1 MNRKQQSV
9 LLASLL
15 ALALA
20 GCSSTKVSEDET
32 ASTAGTTSSGA
43 GSMPTRSADTGTG
56 GTAGTATATGGGS
69 MAAQSPS
76 PAQPPQAQLPGTM
89 PADPAMMPAGAPN
102 AIVMSIEPMPRQG
115 AVGGSGTAGAT
126 GSSMGEDKVY
136 RVTLRM
142 DDGTTR
148 VVTQEKAPAFRT
160 GDRVNM
166 MDGAISR

>member
-20 GCSSTKVSEDET
+20 GCSSTKGSGDDT
-32 ASTAGTTSSGA
+32 ASPAGATGSGA
-43 GSMPTRSADTGTG
+43 GTLSTGSADTGTG
-56 GTAGTATATGGGS
+56 GTATATATGSGS
-69 MAAQSPS
+69 IAAQPPT
-76 PAQPPQAQLPGTM
+76 PAQPSQAQLPGAA
-89 PADPAMMPAGAPN
+89 PGDSAMMPAGAPN
-102 AIVMSIEPMPRQG
+102 AVVVSIKPMPRQG

-126 GSSMGEDKVY
+126 GSSTGEDKMY
-136 RVTLRM
+136 RVTLRL

-148 VVTQEKAPAFRT
+148 VVTQEKAPTFRT

-166 MDGAISR
+166 MDGVISR

>member
-15 ALALA
+15 AVALA
-20 GCSSTKVSEDET
+20 GCSSTKGSGDET
-32 ASTAGTTSSGA
+32 ASTAGATSSGA
-43 GSMPTRSADTGTG
+43 GSMPTRSTDTGAATG
-56 GTAGTATATGGGS
+56 SGSVAAQTPTAGQPT
-69 MAAQSPS
+69 Q
-76 PAQPPQAQLPGTM
+76 AQPPATTPSDT
-89 PADPAMMPAGAPN
+89 AMMPAGAPN

-126 GSSMGEDKVY
+126 GSSTGEDKVY
-136 RVTLRM
+136 RVTLPM

-148 VVTQEKAPAFRT
+148 VVTQEKAPTFRT

-166 MDGAISR
+166 MDGMISR

>member
-15 ALALA
+15 ALTLA
-20 GCSSTKVSEDET
+20 GCSSTKGSGDES
-32 ASTAGTTSSGA
+32 ASTGGTTNSGA
-43 GSMPTRSADTGTG
+43 GGPA
-56 GTAGTATATGGGS
+56 AATDGGS
-69 MAAQSPS
+69 IAAQTPS
-76 PAQPPQAQLPGTM
+76 PAQPPQAQPPGAM
-89 PADPAMMPAGAPN
+89 PGEPAMMPAGAPN
-102 AIVMSIEPMPRQG
+102 AIVMSIEPTPRQG

-126 GSSMGEDKVY
+126 GSSTGEDKVY

-142 DDGTTR
+142 DDGTTH

-166 MDGAISR
+166 MDGIISR

>member
-1 MNRKQQSV
+1 MNRTQHSV

-15 ALALA
+15 AFALA
-20 GCSSTKVSEDET
+20 GCGSTKGSGDDT
-32 ASTAGTTSSGA
+32 ASTAGATASGA

-56 GTAGTATATGGGS
+56 GTAAATGSGS
-69 MAAQSPS
+69 MAAQTQS
-76 PAQPPQAQLPGTM
+76 PAQPPQAQPPGAM
-89 PADPAMMPAGAPN
+89 PADTAAMPAGTPN

-136 RVTLRM
+136 RITLRM

-148 VVTQEKAPAFRT
+148 VVTQEKAPTYRT

-166 MDGAISR
+166 MDGVISH

>member
-15 ALALA
+15 AVALA
-20 GCSSTKVSEDET
+20 GCSSTKGSGDET
-32 ASTAGTTSSGA
+32 ASTAGA
-43 GSMPTRSADTGTG
+43 GG
-56 GTAGTATATGGGS
+56 
-69 MAAQSPS
+69 MAAQSAAAAPPS
-76 PAQPPQAQLPGTM
+76 EAQLPGAA
-89 PADPAMMPAGAPN
+89 PADMAMMPAGAPN
-102 AIVMSIEPMPRQG
+102 AVVMSIEPMPRQG

-126 GSSMGEDKVY
+126 GSSMDEDKAY

-148 VVTQEKAPAFRT
+148 VVTQEKAPTYRT

-166 MDGAISR
+166 MDGVISR

>member
-1 MNRKQQSV
+1 MNRKQHSV

-15 ALALA
+15 AFALA
-20 GCSSTKVSEDET
+20 GCSSTKGSSDET
-32 ASTAGTTSSGA
+32 ASTAGATASGA
-43 GSMPTRSADTGTG
+43 GTMPTRSADTGTG
-56 GTAGTATATGGGS
+56 G
-69 MAAQSPS
+69 MAAQPQ
-76 PAQPPQAQLPGTM
+76 AQPPATSPTDTAAMPG
-89 PADPAMMPAGAPN
+89 AMPN

-126 GSSMGEDKVY
+126 GSSMGDDKVY

-148 VVTQEKAPAFRT
+148 VVTQEKAPTYRT

-166 MDGAISR
+166 MDGMISR

>member
-1 MNRKQQSV
+1 MNRKQHSV

-15 ALALA
+15 AFALA
-20 GCSSTKVSEDET
+20 GCSSTKGSSDET
-32 ASTAGTTSSGA
+32 ASTAGATASGA
-43 GSMPTRSADTGTG
+43 GTMPTRSADTGTG
-56 GTAGTATATGGGS
+56 GTAAATGSGS
-69 MAAQSPS
+69 MAAQPQ
-76 PAQPPQAQLPGTM
+76 AQPPATSPADTATM
-89 PADPAMMPAGAPN
+89 PGAMPN

-126 GSSMGEDKVY
+126 GSSMGDDKVY

-148 VVTQEKAPAFRT
+148 VVTQEKAPTYRS

-166 MDGAISR
+166 MDGVISR